1 MTKRRVRDGLVGRGL
16 RGLHGD
22 PSIIEQVEG
31 VELRAVEKTESRE
44 PLEQVRR
51 DDAEC

>member
-1 MTKRRVRDGLVGRGL
+1 MTKRRVRDGLVGRGI

-31 VELRAVEKTESRE
+31 VGLRAMEKIESRG
-44 PLEQVRR
+44 PLE
-51 DDAEC
+51 